1 MLGLNTLA
9 KKIFGSSNDRRLK
22 PLYARVPRI
31 NALEGAVEKLTN
43 DELRRRTADFR
54 QQVANGGKL
63 DDLLPEAFATGAGSK
78 ITQRIAVP
86 MIGSMAVAPMTMAIA
101 ALNWGVICRRIC
113 PNLAQKRSALLLG
126 PRERI

>member
-1 MLGLNTLA
+1 MSHNFTLA
-9 KKIFGSSNDRRLK
+9 K

-43 DELRRRTADFR
+43 DELRQRTAEFR
-54 QQVANGGKL
+54 QQVANGRKL
-63 DDLLPEAFATGAGSK
+63 DDLLPEAFAAGAGSK